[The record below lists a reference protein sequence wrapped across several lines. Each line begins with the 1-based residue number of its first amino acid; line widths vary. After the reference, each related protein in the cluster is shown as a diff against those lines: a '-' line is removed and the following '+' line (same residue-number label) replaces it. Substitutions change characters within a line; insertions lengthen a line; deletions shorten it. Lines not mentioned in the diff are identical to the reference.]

1 MSNYLARELH
11 LSRPGPYPYWA
22 LMLHAQDASYLQ
34 RGQAD
39 PEALLRIWST
49 NLSPFVSWGGSS
61 PSPIFKDHPVSYDR
75 TPSTCGPKN
84 TKHVKNHPLPYD

>member
-39 PEALLRIWST
+39 PEALLRIWSN
-49 NLSPFVSWGGSS
+49 NLSPFVSWGGAGVQVQFSK
-61 PSPIFKDHPVSYDR
+61 IILYLMTEHLQLVAQK
-75 TPSTCGPKN
+75 TPN
-84 TKHVKNHPLPYD
+84 M

>member
-39 PEALLRIWST
+39 PEALLRIWSN
-49 NLSPFVSWGGSS
+49 NLSPFVSWGGARVQVQFSK
-61 PSPIFKDHPVSYDR
+61 IILYLMTEHLQLVAQK
-75 TPSTCGPKN
+75 TPN
-84 TKHVKNHPLPYD
+84 M